1 MTTINL
7 PLFSII
13 TVDEIKT
20 TFYLKIFTN
29 VPNEIILFIMY
40 PLNEREI

>member
-1 MTTINL
+1 MTRMKYK
-7 PLFSII
+7 LFSII